1 MAAAPAVTRRFPC
14 DRGPMRHAR
23 RPAHEGRGT
32 IGSSQATGGGP
43 LWSRPRDRGPR
54 GNGGSSKG
62 GPMTAAP
69 SLPEIK
75 IDAHASADDAREFL
89 ERDRLMAAYALADID
104 QPEIEGARWWIA
116 RREGDIAA
124 VVMIVEGLP
133 FRPCFATGASD
144 GLAAI
149 FREAIREPRVLLA
162 TPPRSRGAIE
172 MTYRFER
179 VDHMRRMNVHVNR
192 FRPHI
197 NQDVRRLGADDLD
210 AVIDLYGH
218 ASRTYFT
225 PERMRREIYFGVY
238 HANILVSGAGTH
250 VRSTKSGIAAVGNV
264 LTRLAYRGRGM
275 ARSCTSAV
283 TETALERS
291 EEHTSELQS

>member
-1 MAAAPAVTRRFPC
+1 
-14 DRGPMRHAR
+14 
-23 RPAHEGRGT
+23 
-32 IGSSQATGGGP
+32 
-43 LWSRPRDRGPR
+43 
-54 GNGGSSKG
+54 
-62 GPMTAAP
+62 MTAAP

-75 IDAHASADDAREFL
+75 IDARASADEARAFL

-116 RREGDIAA
+116 RREGEIAA
-124 VVMIVEGLP
+124 VVMVVEGLP

-149 FREAIREPRVLLA
+149 FRDAIREPRLLLA

-172 MTYRFER
+172 MAYRFER
-179 VDHMRRMNVHVNR
+179 VDHMRRMNVNVNK
-192 FRPHI
+192 FRPRI
-197 NQDVRRLGADDLD
+197 NQDVRRLRPDDLD

-238 HANILVSGAGTH
+238 HADVLVAAAGTH
-250 VRSTKSGIAAVGNV
+250 VRSAKSGIAAVGNV

-275 ARSCTSAV
+275 SRSVTSAV
-283 TETALERS
+283 TETALEQHRDVVLNVREDNAPAIS
-291 EEHTSELQS
+291 VYERLGYQTHGQFIEGPAVRRPGWERLFGSLKEKK

>member
-1 MAAAPAVTRRFPC
+1 
-14 DRGPMRHAR
+14 
-23 RPAHEGRGT
+23 
-32 IGSSQATGGGP
+32 
-43 LWSRPRDRGPR
+43 
-54 GNGGSSKG
+54 
-62 GPMTAAP
+62 MTAAP

-75 IDAHASADDAREFL
+75 IDAHASADAAREFL

-116 RREGDIAA
+116 RRDGEIAA
-124 VVMIVEGLP
+124 VVLVVQGLP
-133 FRPCFATGASD
+133 FRPCFATGATD
-144 GLAAI
+144 GLAVI

-179 VDHMRRMNVHVNR
+179 VDHMRRMAVNIPR
-192 FRPHI
+192 FRPRI
-197 NQDVRRLGADDLD
+197 NQQVKRLGADDLD

-225 PERMRREIYFGVY
+225 PARLNREIYFG
-238 HANILVSGAGTH
+238 IFQGDTLVSAAGTH
-250 VRSTKSGIAAVGNV
+250 VRSVRSGLAAVGNV
-264 LTRLAYRGRGM
+264 LTRLAFRGRGM

-283 TETALERS
+283 TEVALEQHPDVVLNVREDNEAAIS
-291 EEHTSELQS
+291 VYQRLGYLTHGQFIEGPAVRRPGWERLFGSLKEKK

>member
-1 MAAAPAVTRRFPC
+1 
-14 DRGPMRHAR
+14 
-23 RPAHEGRGT
+23 
-32 IGSSQATGGGP
+32 
-43 LWSRPRDRGPR
+43 
-54 GNGGSSKG
+54 
-62 GPMTAAP
+62 MTAAP

-75 IDAHASADDAREFL
+75 IDAHASADEARAFL

-124 VVMIVEGLP
+124 VVLIVEGLP

-172 MTYRFER
+172 TTYRFER
-179 VDHMRRMNVHVNR
+179 VDHMRRMVVNVNR
-192 FRPHI
+192 FRPRI
-197 NQDVRRLGADDLD
+197 NQQVTRLTADHLD
-210 AVIDLYGH
+210 SVIDLYGH

-238 HANILVSGAGTH
+238 QADVLVAAAGTH
-250 VRSTKSGIAAVGNV
+250 VRSARSGLAAVGNV

-275 ARSCTSAV
+275 ARSVTSAV
-283 TETALERS
+283 TEAALEQHRDVVLNVREDNMPAVAVYERLGFQTHGQFIEGPAVRRPGWERLFGS
-291 EEHTSELQS
+291 LKEKK

>member
-1 MAAAPAVTRRFPC
+1 
-14 DRGPMRHAR
+14 
-23 RPAHEGRGT
+23 
-32 IGSSQATGGGP
+32 
-43 LWSRPRDRGPR
+43 
-54 GNGGSSKG
+54 
-62 GPMTAAP
+62 MTAAP

-75 IDAHASADDAREFL
+75 IDAHASADEARAFL

-124 VVMIVEGLP
+124 VVLVVEGLP

-172 MTYRFER
+172 LSYRFER
-179 VDHMRRMNVHVNR
+179 VDHMRRMVVNVNR
-192 FRPHI
+192 FRPRI
-197 NQDVRRLGADDLD
+197 TQQVTRLTPDHLGS
-210 AVIDLYGH
+210 VIDLYGH

-225 PERMRREIYFGVY
+225 PERMRREIYFGIYQADV
-238 HANILVSGAGTH
+238 LVSAAGTH
-250 VRSTKSGIAAVGNV
+250 VRSTRSGLAAVGNV

-275 ARSCTSAV
+275 ARSVTSAV
-283 TETALERS
+283 TETALEQHRDVVLNVREDNMPAIS
-291 EEHTSELQS
+291 VYERLGYQTHGQFIEGPAVRRPGWERLFGSLKEKK

>member
-1 MAAAPAVTRRFPC
+1 
-14 DRGPMRHAR
+14 
-23 RPAHEGRGT
+23 
-32 IGSSQATGGGP
+32 
-43 LWSRPRDRGPR
+43 
-54 GNGGSSKG
+54 
-62 GPMTAAP
+62 MTAAP

-75 IDAHASADDAREFL
+75 IDAHASADEARAFL

-124 VVMIVEGLP
+124 VVLVVEGLP
-133 FRPCFATGASD
+133 FRPCFATGAPD

-172 MTYRFER
+172 LSYRFER
-179 VDHMRRMNVHVNR
+179 VDHMRRMVVNVNR
-192 FRPHI
+192 FRPRV
-197 NQDVRRLGADDLD
+197 NQQVTRLTADHLD
-210 AVIDLYGH
+210 SVIDLYGH

-225 PERMRREIYFGVY
+225 PERMRREIYYGVY
-238 HANILVSGAGTH
+238 QADILVAAAGTH
-250 VRSTKSGIAAVGNV
+250 VRSARSGLAAVGNV

-275 ARSCTSAV
+275 ARSVTSAV
-283 TETALERS
+283 TETALEQHRDVVLNVREDNMPAIAVYERLGYQTHGQFIEGPAVRRPGWERLFGS
-291 EEHTSELQS
+291 LKEKK

>member
-1 MAAAPAVTRRFPC
+1 
-14 DRGPMRHAR
+14 
-23 RPAHEGRGT
+23 
-32 IGSSQATGGGP
+32 
-43 LWSRPRDRGPR
+43 
-54 GNGGSSKG
+54 
-62 GPMTAAP
+62 MTAAP

-75 IDAHASADDAREFL
+75 IDADAPADEARAFL

-116 RREGDIAA
+116 RRDGDIAA
-124 VVMIVEGLP
+124 VVLIVEGLP

-144 GLAAI
+144 GLATI

-172 MTYRFER
+172 TTYRFER
-179 VDHMRRMNVHVNR
+179 LDHMRRMAVNIAR
-192 FRPHI
+192 FRPRI
-197 NQDVRRLGADDLD
+197 NHRVRRLLPEDLD
-210 AVIDLYGH
+210 AMIDLYGH

-225 PERMRREIYFGVY
+225 PARIKREIYFGIY
-238 HANILVSGAGTH
+238 QGDTLVSAAGTH
-250 VRSTKSGIAAVGNV
+250 VRSARSGIAAVGNV

-283 TETALERS
+283 TESAFDQHRDVVLNVREDNAPAISVYERLGYWTHGQFIEGPAVRRPGWERLFGS
-291 EEHTSELQS
+291 LREKK

>member
-1 MAAAPAVTRRFPC
+1 
-14 DRGPMRHAR
+14 
-23 RPAHEGRGT
+23 
-32 IGSSQATGGGP
+32 
-43 LWSRPRDRGPR
+43 
-54 GNGGSSKG
+54 
-62 GPMTAAP
+62 MTAAP

-75 IDAHASADDAREFL
+75 IDAHASADEARAFL

-116 RREGDIAA
+116 RRDGDIAA
-124 VVMIVEGLP
+124 VVLVVEGLP

-149 FREAIREPRVLLA
+149 FREAVREPRVLLA

-179 VDHMRRMNVHVNR
+179 VDHMRRMVVNLQR
-192 FRPHI
+192 FRPRIEH
-197 NQDVRRLGADDLD
+197 QATRLGAEDLD
-210 AVIDLYGH
+210 AVIELYGH

-225 PERMRREIYFGVY
+225 PQRMKREIYFGVFQGDT
-238 HANILVSGAGTH
+238 LVSAAGTH
-250 VRSTKSGIAAVGNV
+250 VRSIRSGLAAVGNV

-283 TETALERS
+283 TEAALEDHRDVVLNVREDNAPAIS
-291 EEHTSELQS
+291 VYERLGYHTHGLFIEGPAVRRPGWERLFGSLKEKK

>member
-1 MAAAPAVTRRFPC
+1 
-14 DRGPMRHAR
+14 
-23 RPAHEGRGT
+23 
-32 IGSSQATGGGP
+32 
-43 LWSRPRDRGPR
+43 
-54 GNGGSSKG
+54 
-62 GPMTAAP
+62 MTAAP

-75 IDAHASADDAREFL
+75 IDAHASAEAAREFL

-116 RREGDIAA
+116 RRDGEIAA
-124 VVMIVEGLP
+124 VVLIVEGLP
-133 FRPCFATGASD
+133 FRPCFATGGSD

-162 TPPRSRGAIE
+162 TPPRSRGAVE

-179 VDHMRRMNVHVNR
+179 VDHMRRMAVNIHR
-192 FRPHI
+192 FRPRI
-197 NQDVRRLGADDLD
+197 NQPVKRLEAGDLD

-225 PERMRREIYFGVY
+225 PARMKREIYFG
-238 HANILVSGAGTH
+238 IFQGDTLVSAAGTH
-250 VRSTKSGIAAVGNV
+250 VRSVRSGLAAVGNV

-275 ARSCTSAV
+275 ARSVTSAV
-283 TETALERS
+283 TEVALEQHRDVVLNVREDNEPAIAVYERLGFLTHGQFIEGPAVRRPGWERLFGS
-291 EEHTSELQS
+291 LKEKK

>member
-1 MAAAPAVTRRFPC
+1 
-14 DRGPMRHAR
+14 
-23 RPAHEGRGT
+23 
-32 IGSSQATGGGP
+32 
-43 LWSRPRDRGPR
+43 
-54 GNGGSSKG
+54 
-62 GPMTAAP
+62 MTAAP

-75 IDAHASADDAREFL
+75 IDAHASAAEARAFL

-104 QPEIEGARWWIA
+104 QPEVEGARWWIA
-116 RREGDIAA
+116 RRDGDIAA
-124 VVMIVEGLP
+124 VVLVVEGLP
-133 FRPCFATGASD
+133 FRPCFATGASE

-179 VDHMRRMNVHVNR
+179 VDHMRRMYVNIQR

-197 NQDVRRLGADDLD
+197 NHEVRRLRGDDLD
-210 AVIDLYGH
+210 AVIDFYGH

-225 PERMRREIYFGVY
+225 PARMEREIYFGVFVGE
-238 HANILVSGAGTH
+238 ALVAAAGTH
-250 VRSTKSGIAAVGNV
+250 VRSTKSGLAAVGNV

-283 TETALERS
+283 TETALEQHREVVLNVREDNAPAIS
-291 EEHTSELQS
+291 VYERLGYLTHGQFIEGPAVRRPGWERLFGSLKEKK